1 MYFYN
6 LTDLSSELIELKWA
20 HLISL
25 FSTIAVYLACI
36 CCAYFFL
43 LLKLENNFWKVKVV
57 FARLCSFFQRV
68 SAYGTW
74 NSPTIPIATAIIHYL
89 LLSHDSGMKYGVE
102 TLRRTVYW
110 MRLRVQACPQ
120 SCYYCADFSMHWL
133 NGCYIRLGVH
143 FFVSWSVLGLP
154 RVKVFALG
162 YFYIIS
168 LFKSEMVRNADLFFS
183 NVKFTES

>member
-1 MYFYN
+1 MKGE
-6 LTDLSSELIELKWA
+6 SS
-20 HLISL
+20 
-25 FSTIAVYLACI
+25 FC
-36 CCAYFFL
+36 
-43 LLKLENNFWKVKVV
+43 KVV
-57 FARLCSFFQRV
+57 FIL
-68 SAYGTW
+68 SASQCLW